1 MAILTSRVLLPQRFK
16 PPSSLSDRLTSLL
29 NRLQPSPEVL
39 AIASALFIGGGSGLA
54 IVLFKYSIELCR
66 SLTFETLIG
75 QISAWGNWTI
85 VCVPILGGLIVG
97 LLHWRFPDF
106 LGQEFSA
113 LLSSTRV
120 QKISPLRPAIKLL
133 AAAVSLG
140 TGASLGPE
148 GPSVELGS
156 NIGILLGQSFQ
167 VSKDRCRLL
176 IGAGAAAGLAAG
188 FNAPIAGVFFALEV
202 VLGTAFTT
210 PAASLILLS
219 AVISA
224 LIAQTVLGVHP
235 AFDLPTYQVMSHWEW
250 IYYVGLG
257 LLASIVSTAYTQAIK
272 LVQACFRGEVA
283 GFALLAKFPK
293 ALQPA
298 LGGACIGV
306 MALQLPQILGI
317 GYGVLE
323 AILCGEQFPLPL
335 LGLLLVAKVIA
346 TSISLG
352 SGLVGG
358 VFAPAMFLGACLGAI
373 YGNLLTVILPTWLS
387 EIAPPPAYAMVG
399 MAAVLA
405 GSVKAP
411 LTAILLLFELTQNYL
426 IVLPLMVAVGISVWG
441 VELFKSSQAIQG
453 LNLQQ
458 MGINLQPQDE
468 LEVLQ
473 QVPIAVVMNRSYL
486 TLPVSMSL
494 LQAGKTMLRHKCHTA
509 LVLDETEQ
517 LIGIVT
523 LADIRRAILQAESEL
538 DRTDKITQTLRDI
551 STAEVLYAYEDE
563 PVSEALERMGARGL
577 YLLPVVARDRPRKI
591 LGVIE
596 RHQIE
601 LAGNLA
607 MTEAALHPYLSQA

>member
-1 MAILTSRVLLPQRFK
+1 MTITGSTSNILLPQRFN
-16 PPSSLSDRLTSLL
+16 PPSLSDRLTSLL
-29 NRLQPSPEVL
+29 NRLQPSPETLV
-39 AIASALFIGGGSGLA
+39 IASALFIGGGSGLA
-54 IVLFKYSIELCR
+54 IVLFQYLISFCQR
-66 SLTFETLIG
+66 LTFETLMG
-75 QISAWGNWTI
+75 QISVWGSWTLA
-85 VCVPILGGLIVG
+85 CVPILGGLVVG
-97 LLHWRFPDF
+97 LLHWCFPDF
-106 LGQEFSA
+106 LGQGFSA

-167 VSKDRCRLL
+167 VSKERYRLL
-176 IGAGAAAGLAAG
+176 MGAGAAAGLAAG

-224 LIAQTVLGVHP
+224 LISQTLLGVHP
-235 AFDLPTYQVMSHWEW
+235 AFELPTYQVLNQWEW

-257 LLASIVSTAYTQAIK
+257 LLASVVSTAYTQSIK
-272 LVQACFRGEVA
+272 LVQTCFRGEVP
-283 GFALLAKFPK
+283 GFAWLGKFPP
-293 ALQPA
+293 ALHPV
-298 LGGACIGV
+298 LGGAGIGI
-306 MALQLPQILGI
+306 MALQLPQILGV

-323 AILCGEQFPLPL
+323 AILGGEQFPWQL
-335 LGLLLVAKVIA
+335 LGILLLAKLIA

-358 VFAPAMFLGACLGAI
+358 IFAPAMFLGACLGAI
-373 YGNLLTVILPTWLS
+373 YGNFLSMVLPPGLA
-387 EIAPPPAYAMVG
+387 EIGPPPAYAMVG

-405 GSVKAP
+405 GSAKAP

-426 IVLPLMVAVGISVWG
+426 IILPLMAAVGVSVWG
-441 VELFKSSQAIQG
+441 VELFQSNQVIQG

-458 MGINLQPQDE
+458 MGVNLQPQDE

-473 QVPIAVVMNRSYL
+473 QVPIAAVMEHSYL
-486 TLPVSMSL
+486 ALPASTSL
-494 LQAGKTMLRHKCHTA
+494 LQAGKTMLENKCHTA
-509 LVLDETEQ
+509 LILDDTEQ
-517 LIGIVT
+517 LVGVVT
-523 LADIRRAILQAESEL
+523 LADIRRAIVQAASESSQNNG
-538 DRTDKITQTLRDI
+538 ITQTLKDI
-551 STAEVLYAYEDE
+551 CTAEVLYAYEHE

-577 YLLPVVARDRPRKI
+577 YLLPVVTPDSPPKVI
-591 LGVIE
+591 GVIK

-601 LAGNLA
+601 LASSLA
-607 MTEAALHPYLSQA
+607 MMEAALRPYFA